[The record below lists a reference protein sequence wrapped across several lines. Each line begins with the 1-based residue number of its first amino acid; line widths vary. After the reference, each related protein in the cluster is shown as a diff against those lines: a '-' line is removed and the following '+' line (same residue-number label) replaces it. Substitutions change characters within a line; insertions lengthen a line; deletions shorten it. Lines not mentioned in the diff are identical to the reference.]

1 MLPMPG
7 IFTKQPNMTLKNDN
21 TEDKIIKSMSQTF
34 RTFPWHI
41 TSTSNTINFYDLF
54 DLNKPFSA

>member
-21 TEDKIIKSMSQTF
+21 TEDKIIKSMSQLSPHF
-34 RTFPWHI
+34 LGI
-41 TSTSNTINFYDLF
+41 SLQLQIQ
-54 DLNKPFSA
+54 